1 MSLLSAF
8 NDPLFALCLH
18 RAASSPALVGRFE
31 SATGRSL
38 AAATAAEAA
47 PCWSDDVLRFAQ
59 FVHDEVY
66 LKVAPAAGAELRAAM
81 APPVESVSSRSVPME
96 S

>member
-1 MSLLSAF
+1 MSLLRAF
-8 NDPLFALCLH
+8 NDPLFALCLQ

-38 AAATAAEAA
+38 AASA
-47 PCWSDDVLRFAQ
+47 PSWSDDILRFAQ

-81 APPVESVSSRSVPME
+81 AEPVESASSGPVPME